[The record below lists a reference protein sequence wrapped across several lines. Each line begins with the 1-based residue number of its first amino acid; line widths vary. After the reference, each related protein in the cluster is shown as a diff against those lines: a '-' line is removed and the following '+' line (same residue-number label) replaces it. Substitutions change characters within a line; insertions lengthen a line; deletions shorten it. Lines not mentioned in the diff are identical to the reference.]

1 MTPSLSTIERGNP
14 PPRRKSCAACIKAKR
29 RCDLR
34 QPSCLRCSQRRIDCS
49 YPVPPHD
56 RRRGNDNGSTS
67 SSMTSSSSSSPSGT
81 SPNVQQ
87 NQHQQVQPQEFMMRD
102 LSFAEPSATSGS
114 SLSWDSGFDFNIDLC
129 SSYHDACPSYPNL
142 SFDDPP
148 GFQGLEFLD
157 DDVMVMGH
165 QQQQHNPVPVEFP
178 MPPTPDG
185 PTLDVGLV
193 EEPMPLVPRPP
204 PMLIPGVSRIQVLRA
219 AAELKEKRLRYT
231 IDAFKRAPEEMV
243 LECGTAW
250 SHPALYRDSMPRCLE
265 DALTACALH
274 RAKNQTNTPM
284 IQRVIQERYTRLLQT
299 PSPSP
304 SSPQAN
310 PREMLARTHAI
321 LLYQIM
327 LFFDES
333 SRTARL
339 LTQETMTAL
348 SDSARSLLSFARYER
363 ETDSA
368 SDCEDNGDGGST
380 RNIPLYPLT
389 AARALYNDWTF
400 QESLRRTLLVSF
412 LFTQLQSLLR
422 ADFTSLIS
430 QSFTPTPH
438 DAAACFAPSDASLPD
453 GSAMAV
459 IRQALV
465 EQASPVYTTNDT
477 EEDEEGV
484 EKAEEAERKKSKD
497 LGNGDA
503 QMLLCQSFTLSAHL
517 WNARDPVD
525 FAVAWRDKRH
535 FVVQPWNV
543 WKRIDSAQ
551 ADDIDQLG
559 RIIMTSA
566 MGIEEAKGWF
576 ASRGGKL

>member
-1 MTPSLSTIERGNP
+1 MAPSLSTLERGNP

-56 RRRGNDNGSTS
+56 RRRGNDDV
-67 SSMTSSSSSSPSGT
+67 SMTPSLSSSSSPSET
-81 SPNVQQ
+81 SPKVQQ
-87 NQHQQVQPQEFMMRD
+87 QQQQQQAQPQEIMMKD
-102 LSFAEPSATSGS
+102 PSFADPATATTGS
-114 SLSWDSGFDFNIDLC
+114 SSWDTGFEFNIDLY
-129 SSYHDACPSYPNL
+129 SSYHDSCPSFPNI

-157 DDVMVMGH
+157 DDVVMMGH
-165 QQQQHNPVPVEFP
+165 QQHNHNPVPLDFP
-178 MPPTPDG
+178 PVPPTP
-185 PTLDVGLV
+185 TLDLGLV
-193 EEPMPLVPRPP
+193 EDPMPLVPRPP
-204 PMLIPGVSRIQVLRA
+204 PMVEIPGVSRIQVLRA
-219 AAELKEKRLRYT
+219 AAELKEKRLRYA
-231 IDAFKRAPEEMV
+231 IDTFKRAPEEMV

-265 DALTACALH
+265 DALTSCALH

-284 IQRVIQERYTRLLQT
+284 IQRVIEERYTRLLST
-299 PSPSP
+299 PPPPSPNV
-304 SSPQAN
+304 Q
-310 PREMLARTHAI
+310 EMLARTHAI

-327 LFFDES
+327 LFFDDS
-333 SRTARL
+333 SRTARM

-348 SDSARSLLSFARYER
+348 SDSARSLLPYAHYET
-363 ETDSA
+363 ETDSD
-368 SDCEDNGDGGST
+368 SDSEDGGGD
-380 RNIPLYPLT
+380 RNIPLYPIT
-389 AARALYNDWTF
+389 AARALYTDWTF

-412 LFTQLQSLLR
+412 LLTQLQSLLR
-422 ADFTSLIS
+422 ADFSSLIS
-430 QSFTPTPH
+430 QSFAPTPH
-438 DAAACFAPSDASLPD
+438 HAAACFAPSDASLPD
-453 GSAMAV
+453 ASAMAV

-465 EQASPVYTTNDT
+465 EQASPVYTTNDDDGD
-477 EEDEEGV
+477 DEE
-484 EKAEEAERKKSKD
+484 EKAKAERKKKM
-497 LGNGDA
+497 GGDA

-543 WKRIDSAQ
+543 WKRIDTAQ

-576 ASRGGKL
+576 VARGGRL